1 MFERLLSEITKVAQ
15 QSLDMETMSARDG
28 ALQRLDPR
36 FVFLLLISLVVVTV
50 LLHSPMSI
58 LLMIGLSTGL
68 ALMSNIP
75 LKWLFKRVWLF
86 VPLFTVVILIPA
98 MTSLITPGHQV
109 GPALEVFGT
118 TFYLTRE
125 GLAFAMT
132 FTLRVGAAVTF
143 SVLMVATIGWSRL
156 MRTMAQLRLPPAFV
170 VTMDM
175 TYRYIHVLLDMVAN
189 MFIAR
194 KSRMV
199 GKPTSKELRNIG
211 SSVVASLFS
220 KSYQMSENVY
230 MAMVSRGYTG
240 RPRMMAEFRS
250 GRIDKVFAMVIVGFM
265 AIVTCF
271 DLLVP
276 NNLHGLLSI
285 IGM

>member
-15 QSLDMETMSARDG
+15 QSFDMETLSARDG

-36 FVFLLLISLVVVTV
+36 FVFLLLMSLVVVTV
-50 LLHSPMSI
+50 LLHSTLSI
-58 LLMIGLSTGL
+58 LLMIGLSTAL
-68 ALMSNIP
+68 AAMSQIP
-75 LKWLFKRVWLF
+75 LRWLFKRVWLF
-86 VPLFTVVILIPA
+86 IPLFTVVILIPA
-98 MTSLITPGHQV
+98 MTNLITPGHPV
-109 GPALEVFGT
+109 GPEIELFGT
-118 TFYLTRE
+118 TIYFTRE
-125 GLAFAMT
+125 GLAFAAT

-143 SVLMVATIGWSRL
+143 SILMVATIGWSRL
-156 MRTMAQLRLPPAFV
+156 MRTMAQLRFPPALV

-220 KSYQMSENVY
+220 KSYNMSENVY
-230 MAMVSRGYTG
+230 LAMVSRGYTG
-240 RPRMMAEFRS
+240 KPRLMAEFRS
-250 GRIDKVFAMVIVGFM
+250 GRTDMVFAVAIASFIFIV
-265 AIVTCF
+265 VCF

-276 NNLHGLLSI
+276 TNLHGLLAM
-285 IGM
+285 IGA